1 MRSQKKA
8 YATPRLTK
16 HGLLVQLTAEYV
28 PGVGQVVEKVPE
40 PPPAIQ
46 GPATPG
52 SDPASGVAPSGGSAP
67 SNESAAQ
74 GPATPGS
81 DPASGVAPSGGSALR
96 TRVLLRRR
104 LLGERLLRSSKD
116 DFVP

>member
-28 PGVGQVVEKVPE
+28 PGVGQVVTNDPE

-46 GPATPG
+46 APATPG
-52 SDPASGVAPSGGSAP
+52 SDPASVAPSGGSAP
-67 SNESAAQ
+67 SNERAAK
-74 GPATPGS
+74 GE
-81 DPASGVAPSGGSALR
+81 AP
-96 TRVLLRRR
+96 RREAAKEEAPR
-104 LLGERLLRSSKD
+104 KEAAKKEAPRREAAKKY
-116 DFVP
+116 